1 MTSSAQY
8 LEMFQYF
15 VVCFKAP
22 LETASPLELAGLMI
36 SVFAGLVSCNA
47 T

>member
-8 LEMFQYF
+8 LEMF
-15 VVCFKAP
+15 P